1 MKEQLFFH
9 IREGGN
15 DALLPHT
22 YCVKAQGDRLCVG
35 YSIVHE
41 NDQFCRKTG
50 RVLSQKKAHALTSIP
65 VEHFKP
71 LLNGKLPESVGLTIN
86 DIVQKSGQILGLVGR
101 TKVCTFVHTPSNIK
115 VPVVKEFEI
124 VPVTPTQ
131 MSDDVMTHGKF

>member
-1 MKEQLFFH
+1 MKKELFFH

-22 YCVKAQGDRLCVG
+22 YCVKTQGERLCVG

-50 RVLSQKKAHALTSIP
+50 RVLAQKKAHALTKIP
-65 VEHFKP
+65 LEAFKSTVD
-71 LLNGKLPESVGLTIN
+71 LPESIGLTIN
-86 DIVQKSGQILGLVGR
+86 NVVQKSGQIFGLAGK
-101 TKVCTFVHTPSNIK
+101 TKICTFAHASQGK

-124 VPVTPTQ
+124 VPVTTTQ
-131 MSDDVMTHGKF
+131 ISNEIFHSKI